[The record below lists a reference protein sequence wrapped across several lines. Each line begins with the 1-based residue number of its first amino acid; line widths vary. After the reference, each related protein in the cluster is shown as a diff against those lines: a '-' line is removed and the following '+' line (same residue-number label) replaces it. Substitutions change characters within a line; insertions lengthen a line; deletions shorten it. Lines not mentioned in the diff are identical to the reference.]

1 MEKIVLICS
10 VFLIILLFDPGK
22 SSVVRNK
29 ECAKKRGN
37 LYTNAVHHIRN
48 RWRLLN
54 NKEISSQ
61 ILAEWVLTVTIRL
74 FTFHEARDNSLLT
87 QKSKEGKL
95 NRLRANWLIFTFS
108 LPTRPHLGFPGG
120 SDGKASVY
128 SAGDPGLI
136 PGLGRSAGEGNGNL
150 LQYNYLENP
159 MDRGAW

>member
-1 MEKIVLICS
+1 MEKIVLLYS

-120 SDGKASVY
+120 SDGKASVCN
-128 SAGDPGLI
+128 AGDPGSV
-136 PGLGRSAGEGNGNL
+136 PGLGRSPGEGNGSP
-150 LQYNYLENP
+150 LQHSCLENP
-159 MDRGAW
+159 MDSRAW